1 MPIDKVLLQSF
12 LNQIQMKVILIFL
25 FSCPFL
31 LFSQLVS
38 AKFYPEYGDNPL
50 AQEVPHRE
58 DATVDMSFIDSLLY
72 KVEQQSPLDQPFI
85 LDIESKYNDE
95 LNGLYSIE
103 IFSYY
108 ISQYTGKMC
117 ISVLI
122 TDNIFFMPLV
132 FVQTQPEDIGWFF
145 VDLYGIETSF
155 QNGTLLEDI
164 QSVFKILNP
173 VKIGH

>member
-1 MPIDKVLLQSF
+1 
-12 LNQIQMKVILIFL
+12 MKVILIFL

-85 LDIESKYNDE
+85 LD
-95 LNGLYSIE
+95 
-103 IFSYY
+103 
-108 ISQYTGKMC
+108 
-117 ISVLI
+117 
-122 TDNIFFMPLV
+122 
-132 FVQTQPEDIGWFF
+132 
-145 VDLYGIETSF
+145 
-155 QNGTLLEDI
+155 
-164 QSVFKILNP
+164 
-173 VKIGH
+173 

>member
-1 MPIDKVLLQSF
+1 MKKLLLVLALATIS
-12 LNQIQMKVILIFL
+12 NA
-25 FSCPFL
+25 S
-31 LFSQLVS
+31 FSQLVS

-85 LDIESKYNDE
+85 LDIESKYNDV
-95 LNGLYSIE
+95 LYGKYSID
-103 IFSYY
+103 ILWYY
-108 ISQYTGKMC
+108 IDHNTGKMC
-117 ISVLI
+117 IRVDI
-122 TDNIFFMPLV
+122 TDNIFYMPAV
-132 FVQTQPEDIGWFF
+132 FVNRQPGDVGGFQI
-145 VDLYGIETSF
+145 DLYGIETGF

-173 VKIGH
+173 VKMGH

>member
-1 MPIDKVLLQSF
+1 MKKLLLVLALATIS
-12 LNQIQMKVILIFL
+12 NA
-25 FSCPFL
+25 S
-31 LFSQLVS
+31 FSQLVS
-38 AKFYPEYGDNPL
+38 AKIYPEYGDNPL

-103 IFSYY
+103 ILSYY
-108 ISQYTGKMC
+108 IDQYTGKMC
-117 ISVLI
+117 IRVLI

>member
-1 MPIDKVLLQSF
+1 MKKLLLVLALATTS
-12 LNQIQMKVILIFL
+12 NA
-25 FSCPFL
+25 S
-31 LFSQLVS
+31 FSQLVS
-38 AKFYPEYGDNPL
+38 AKIYPEYGDNPL

-58 DATVDMSFIDSLLY
+58 HATVDMSFIDSLLY

-103 IFSYY
+103 ILSYY
-108 ISQYTGKMC
+108 ISQYTGKIC
-117 ISVLI
+117 IQVHI
-122 TDNIFFMPLV
+122 TDNIFYMPAV
-132 FVQTQPEDIGWFF
+132 FVHMPADDVGGFS

-164 QSVFKILNP
+164 QKVFEVLN
-173 VKIGH
+173 KQ

>member
-1 MPIDKVLLQSF
+1 MATIS
-12 LNQIQMKVILIFL
+12 NA
-25 FSCPFL
+25 S
-31 LFSQLVS
+31 FSQLVS
-38 AKFYPEYGDNPL
+38 AKFFPEYGDNPL

-58 DATVDMSFIDSLLY
+58 DAVTDMSFIDSLLY

-108 ISQYTGKMC
+108 ISQYTGKIC
-117 ISVLI
+117 IQVHI
-122 TDNIFFMPLV
+122 TDNIFYMPADDV
-132 FVQTQPEDIGWFF
+132 GGFF

-164 QSVFKILNP
+164 QKVFEVLN
-173 VKIGH
+173 KQ